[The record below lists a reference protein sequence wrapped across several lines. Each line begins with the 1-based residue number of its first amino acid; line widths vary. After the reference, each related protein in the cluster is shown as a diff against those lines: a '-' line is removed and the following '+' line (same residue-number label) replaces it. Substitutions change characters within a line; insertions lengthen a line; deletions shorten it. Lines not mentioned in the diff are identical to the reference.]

1 MLARISYTSALGML
15 TKMRS
20 QVQKTLKVS
29 GPRALVGSQFGM
41 ICPADTPDGEDC
53 GLVKT
58 LALLTHIT

>member
-1 MLARISYTSALGML
+1 
-15 TKMRS
+15 MRS